1 MGNVFCK
8 KTATHAAADEDME
21 VAQVEKEEPSQ
32 LEDKPIAGEEFAP
45 ELGETGATG
54 EGAPTEAVATE
65 LKSEK
70 KEASASGA
78 TSVSMGPYEDMVIS
92 HIIGPHGKTLN
103 KIKEDTDCE
112 VEVNED
118 GSVSVSG
125 DNTPKAVEMIEKIV
139 EEAKNP
145 DYEGAEGK
153 RLRAEAQ
160 ALYSERDEL
169 SPQVQLLF
177 DSGDK
182 GKAHAMLKKV
192 KELLT
197 QAKAKDKEAARAIWE
212 NRNHES
218 ELKMDFHG
226 LRVDEA
232 LELFEEHLSALQ
244 AKDKSERVLEVIPGA
259 GNHSKGGKDN
269 AKLKPATI
277 KKLKELKLEFVE
289 HNEGSMYVNLDGA
302 SEGNFQEKCK
312 ELSNPESAI

>member
-1 MGNVFCK
+1 MGNAFCK
-8 KTATHAAADEDME
+8 KPAAQAAVVEDEAK
-21 VAQVEKEEPSQ
+21 VKKEEPSE
-32 LEDKPIAGEEFAP
+32 LEDKPVAGEESAP
-45 ELGETGATG
+45 ELGETGETG
-54 EGAPTEAVATE
+54 EDTPKEAVATE
-65 LKSEK
+65 VKSEQ

-78 TSVSMGPYEDMVIS
+78 TSASMGPYEGMIIS
-92 HIIGPHGKTLN
+92 HILGPNGKTLN

-139 EEAKNP
+139 ENAKNP

-160 ALYSERDEL
+160 ALYAERDEH
-169 SPQVQLLF
+169 SAKVQPLF

-182 GKAHAMLKKV
+182 GKGHEMLKKV

-244 AKDKSERVLEVIPGA
+244 AKGKSERVLEVIPGA
-259 GNHSKGGKDN
+259 GHHSKGD

-289 HNEGSMYVNLDGA
+289 HNAGSMYVNLDGV
-302 SEGNFQEKCK
+302 SEADFQAKCK
-312 ELSNPESAI
+312 ELNNSESAI